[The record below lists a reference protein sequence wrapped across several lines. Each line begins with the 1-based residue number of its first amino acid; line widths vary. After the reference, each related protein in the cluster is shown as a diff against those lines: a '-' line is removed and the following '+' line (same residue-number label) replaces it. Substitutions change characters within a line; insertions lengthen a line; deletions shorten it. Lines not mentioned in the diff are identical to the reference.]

1 MEASGEG
8 GGDTR
13 DGAGE
18 DAGLGRS
25 SSLSRAWR
33 RLRRTW
39 SRSGPEGEG
48 SSLEGVGSSGSG
60 EGGAGQSLQDVP
72 LAWCLPFASGRS
84 SEGLGSLGEGE
95 EREQSGGSEAGSP
108 RMKRQRVR
116 HLRRDTHTDLAV
128 PGASVE
134 YGDAG
139 LSVCKRPRE
148 LGLTVT
154 GFWDGVLKH
163 VERVPGKVAI
173 RWFDDDGKEAAAYT
187 YQEVFDT
194 ADAIALKLQKWGAG
208 SQDRL
213 MLISPPGI
221 DFIFAFLGCLRAGV
235 VAVPAYPPS
244 PERMERDIGRLAGI
258 IKSAGPKFALT
269 SNTYL
274 RVKRLTSFRY
284 TWPKLD
290 WHATTSIR
298 GKPGVSPRFEAPQMR
313 PEDLAFLQFTSGS
326 TGDPKGVMVSHQN
339 LNANL
344 EVIMCASYE
353 ALELH
358 GHPWDPDEIAE
369 VSWLPQYHDMGLIAS
384 YLCNLVIGSTGYY
397 MSPITFIKRP
407 SG

>member
-48 SSLEGVGSSGSG
+48 SSLEGIGSSGSG

-84 SEGLGSLGEGE
+84 SEGLGSLAEGEGE
-95 EREQSGGSEAGSP
+95 EREQSGGEPASLP

-116 HLRRDTHTDLAV
+116 HLRQDTHTDLAV

-139 LSVCKRPRE
+139 LSVCKRRRE

-163 VERVPGKVAI
+163 VERVPGKGAI
-173 RWFDDDGKEAAAYT
+173 RWFDNPASPYSTLAPG
-187 YQEVFDT
+187 T
-194 ADAIALKLQKWGAG
+194 ARSVW
-208 SQDRL
+208 
-213 MLISPPGI
+213 
-221 DFIFAFLGCLRAGV
+221 
-235 VAVPAYPPS
+235 
-244 PERMERDIGRLAGI
+244 
-258 IKSAGPKFALT
+258 
-269 SNTYL
+269 
-274 RVKRLTSFRY
+274 
-284 TWPKLD
+284 
-290 WHATTSIR
+290 
-298 GKPGVSPRFEAPQMR
+298 VSRR
-313 PEDLAFLQFTSGS
+313 
-326 TGDPKGVMVSHQN
+326 
-339 LNANL
+339 
-344 EVIMCASYE
+344 
-353 ALELH
+353 
-358 GHPWDPDEIAE
+358 
-369 VSWLPQYHDMGLIAS
+369 
-384 YLCNLVIGSTGYY
+384 
-397 MSPITFIKRP
+397 
-407 SG
+407 